1 MPIEVEFTTE
11 QKVIGYVSTHSGS
24 IALLDG
30 IIESEIKFAPGSY
43 VAVDVNLDK
52 KRIPVI
58 ATIQGGRRYLLL
70 PLDAAE
76 AIPAMGL
83 EKVDTEGQVEV
94 KPISTDKS
102 E

>member
-1 MPIEVEFTTE
+1 MPIEVTFTEE
-11 QKVIGYVSTHSGS
+11 QQVIGHVNTHSGS
-24 IALLDG
+24 VALIDG
-30 IIESEIKFAPGSY
+30 IVESELKFTPNSY
-43 VAVDVNLDK
+43 VAIDVNLDK

-76 AIPAMGL
+76 PIPAIGL
-83 EKVDTEGQVEV
+83 EKVDTEDPVNPTTTE
-94 KPISTDKS
+94 KNSA

>member
-1 MPIEVEFTTE
+1 MPIEVDFTTE
-11 QKVIGYVSTHSGS
+11 QKIIGYVNTHSGS
-24 IALLDG
+24 VAIIDG
-30 IIESEIKFAPGSY
+30 VIESEIKFAPNSY

-76 AIPAMGL
+76 SIPAIGM
-83 EKVDTEGQVEV
+83 EKVDTEDPAIFETKKGE
-94 KPISTDKS
+94 
-102 E
+102 